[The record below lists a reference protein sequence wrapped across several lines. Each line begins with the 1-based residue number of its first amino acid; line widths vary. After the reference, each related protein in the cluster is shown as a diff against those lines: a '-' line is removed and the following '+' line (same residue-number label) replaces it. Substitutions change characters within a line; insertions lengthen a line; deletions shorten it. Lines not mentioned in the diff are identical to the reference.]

1 MIDHSAHSEDRTD
14 IVDSSESVSSEPKTL
29 GVLVLYASSG
39 GSTRGVAEHI
49 AQRLRS
55 NGERVEVRST
65 TDPLPPP
72 RHDALVIGSAVHNGQ
87 WLPAAEEAV
96 DYVVADSDRCA
107 KVWAFSVS
115 TVGAS
120 SSLLASRLAAFLR
133 PRTPEPTAVQNLRR
147 YTGLQDH
154 RSFAGCISPGDWPG
168 VGRVVF
174 RLMGGRYG
182 DARDWNDIE
191 QWASRIDASIHSSP

>member
-14 IVDSSESVSSEPKTL
+14 IVDSSESASSEPKI

-72 RHDALVIGSAVHNGQ
+72 CHD
-87 WLPAAEEAV
+87 
-96 DYVVADSDRCA
+96 
-107 KVWAFSVS
+107 
-115 TVGAS
+115 
-120 SSLLASRLAAFLR
+120 
-133 PRTPEPTAVQNLRR
+133 
-147 YTGLQDH
+147 
-154 RSFAGCISPGDWPG
+154 
-168 VGRVVF
+168 
-174 RLMGGRYG
+174 
-182 DARDWNDIE
+182 
-191 QWASRIDASIHSSP
+191 